1 VGITREHTYPHIHYL
16 RASAGAGKTYQLT
29 VRFLLLLA
37 GMRPSAES
45 LRQVVA
51 ITFTNRAAAEMKER
65 IILALKQIAL
75 EEEAGNRLMEET
87 GLRLSEASAWLDTII
102 DHFSDFHVRTID
114 SLVYAL
120 LRAFSIEMGLRPELE
135 VVFDQDTIIDS
146 CFDRLLAH
154 AQWGDEGDRLYQLFK
169 ALIETYL
176 RIEEASGLVVEG
188 GIRRRVRELY
198 GAVDTPSVVDHPPD
212 LHKAESELVQMCKK
226 LLTALN
232 KEGASEYLHRRAF
245 QVTYLRDPVPH
256 LDRAFFEKASF
267 RDLFTSR
274 AQGIDDNVIAYL
286 DALYQDIRE
295 LRDAYLDILA
305 RVKVYPYMRVL
316 DALQR
321 EIKRLSR
328 REGVVL
334 GHGWYPLVREYLQ
347 EGQGAGAY
355 AFVKLGGM
363 VRHFLFDEFQ
373 DTSRQQWETLLPL
386 LEESLATGG
395 SFFYVGDI
403 KQAIYGWRGGD
414 WRLFK
419 EVVTD
424 YFPTVPPSRKK
435 GGTLTVN
442 YRSLPHVVD
451 FNNSLYRHLTDT
463 EFSQRIAAMVLG
475 DSAQDWAK
483 TLLAQSI
490 QQNFEDVVQ
499 EKAPHVQ
506 EGQTKGVVKIISLR
520 AAAEELREAVHVNLL
535 AQVQEIWEHRS
546 GNKGIAVL
554 VRRNKDA
561 EDVAAW
567 LIAMGIPVI
576 TENSLRLRSSDL
588 IKGIIAF
595 LRFLDYPLD
604 DLSLWGALASR
615 LFRGM
620 PDFTPE
626 ALESFLS
633 QGKWQPPLYKS
644 FERIFPRVSEGIIRP
659 LLARVGFVSPYDLVR
674 EVAERFL
681 LLERF
686 PGEAIFIYR
695 LFELIFQAETG
706 GQRSLAHFLQFW
718 DEGGMEEK
726 IGLPEEV
733 SAVHVLTIHKAKG
746 LEFPVVFVPFTN
758 WRLERPT
765 VAKLDDG
772 SFVNLKRPLPPQL
785 EEKRTLMMINSA
797 LEALNLLYV
806 ATTRA
811 KEELYLYETSLPL
824 PRGEGIDRS
833 YLSAW
838 LREMLIQQGYAVS

>member
-1 VGITREHTYPHIHYL
+1 
-16 RASAGAGKTYQLT
+16 
-29 VRFLLLLA
+29 
-37 GMRPSAES
+37 
-45 LRQVVA
+45 
-51 ITFTNRAAAEMKER
+51 
-65 IILALKQIAL
+65 
-75 EEEAGNRLMEET
+75 
-87 GLRLSEASAWLDTII
+87 
-102 DHFSDFHVRTID
+102 
-114 SLVYAL
+114 
-120 LRAFSIEMGLRPELE
+120 MG
-135 VVFDQDTIIDS
+135 
-146 CFDRLLAH
+146 
-154 AQWGDEGDRLYQLFK
+154 
-169 ALIETYL
+169 
-176 RIEEASGLVVEG
+176 
-188 GIRRRVRELY
+188 
-198 GAVDTPSVVDHPPD
+198 
-212 LHKAESELVQMCKK
+212 
-226 LLTALN
+226 
-232 KEGASEYLHRRAF
+232 
-245 QVTYLRDPVPH
+245 DP
-256 LDRAFFEKASF
+256 F
-267 RDLFTSR
+267 
-274 AQGIDDNVIAYL
+274 
-286 DALYQDIRE
+286 
-295 LRDAYLDILA
+295 
-305 RVKVYPYMRVL
+305 
-316 DALQR
+316 
-321 EIKRLSR
+321 
-328 REGVVL
+328 
-334 GHGWYPLVREYLQ
+334 
-347 EGQGAGAY
+347 
-355 AFVKLGGM
+355 
-363 VRHFLFDEFQ
+363 
-373 DTSRQQWETLLPL
+373 PL
-386 LEESLATGG
+386 LDESLATGG

-414 WRLFK
+414 WRLFQ
-419 EVVTD
+419 EVATD
-424 YFPTVPPSRKK
+424 YFPTVPPSRRR
-435 GGTLTVN
+435 GGSLMVN
-442 YRSLPHVVD
+442 YRSLPHVVE
-451 FNNSLYRHLTDT
+451 FNNSLYRHLIDP

-490 QQNFEDVVQ
+490 QQNFEDVIQ
-499 EKAPHVQ
+499 EKAPHAHK
-506 EGQTKGVVKIISLR
+506 GQTKGVVKIISLR
-520 AAAEELREAVHVNLL
+520 AAPEELREAVHVNLL
-535 AQVQEIWEHRS
+535 TQVQEIWEKRS

-561 EDVAAW
+561 EDIAAW

-620 PDFTPE
+620 PDLSPE

-644 FERIFPRVSEGIIRP
+644 FERIFPTVSEGIIRP

-718 DEGGMEEK
+718 GEGGMEEK

-746 LEFPVVFVPFTN
+746 LEFPIVFVPFTN

-772 SFVNLKRPLPPQL
+772 SFANLKRPLPPQL

-811 KEELYLYETSLPL
+811 KEELYVYETSLPL

-838 LREMLIQQGYAVS
+838 LREMLIQEGYAIS